1 MTYTLEK
8 EGINSFERI
17 NCANVA
23 FKLNLER
30 HIGFE
35 PMTYTLARYRSTN

>member
-8 EGINSFERI
+8 EMYRHTKSSTE
-17 NCANVA
+17 
-23 FKLNLER
+23 LMSYNLER

>member
-1 MTYTLEK
+1 MLSKSIHED
-8 EGINSFERI
+8 
-17 NCANVA
+17 
-23 FKLNLER
+23 NLER